1 MDSSREFWERMY
13 RDNAPKFK
21 GLCRRYVANPELAED
36 LVHDAFLKAIDKQST
51 YQGKGNFEGWL
62 RQIVVNTALMYLRS
76 HKNYKE
82 NCLVEINEW
91 SDYSEINDNESV
103 YSIIEDA
110 DFTNKDL
117 LEAIDSLPLHH
128 KLVFNLYV
136 MEDYSH
142 KQIAQKLNISEG
154 TSKSHLAR
162 ARKRVRDLLYQKAS
176 SRKTEKALT
185 AALLPGLLKAHPID
199 SLYRSRMRNF
209 SIGTVKDADLFLS
222 KVDWTKQLRPLVAQ
236 KKARHLSFQIAKYS
250 LIPAVFTA
258 VLMQSVHAPSAYQN
272 QPSIEMHELPEKEP
286 APGSIADTLMVT
298 VDKLE
303 TKPDTTTK
311 TETIP
316 KAVEKKP
323 VVVKKT
329 IVQKQVVKIH
339 KTVKISDTVTTEEY
353 DTTAS
358 LVCDTLAS
366 RIYENKDSE

>member
-13 RDNAPKFK
+13 RDNAPRFK

-91 SDYSEINDNESV
+91 SDYSEINDNESI

-110 DFTNKDL
+110 DFSNQDL
-117 LEAIDSLPLHH
+117 LEAIDGLPLHH

-176 SRKTEKALT
+176 SRKKEKALT

-199 SLYRSRMRNF
+199 SLYRSRLRNF
-209 SIGTVKDADLFLS
+209 SIGTVKDAGLFLS
-222 KVDWTKQLRPLVAQ
+222 KVDWTRQLKPLVTQ
-236 KKARHLSFQIAKYS
+236 KKALHLGLKIAKFT
-250 LIPAVFTA
+250 LIPIVFTA

-272 QPSIEMHELPEKEP
+272 QPNIEILELAAKEP
-286 APGSIADTLMVT
+286 APEPIGDTLAVI
-298 VDKLE
+298 VDKVE
-303 TKPDTTTK
+303 IIPDTTTK
-311 TETIP
+311 IEIIP
-316 KAVEKKP
+316 KAVKKTP

-329 IVQKQVVKIH
+329 IVQKQIVKIH
-339 KTVKISDTVTTEEY
+339 KTVKISDTVTTEDY

-366 RIYENKDSE
+366 RIYDVKDSE